1 MKCPHC
7 GADLTGDTCEFCGQ
21 KVIEKDQGSTAN
33 NTAAG
38 GYAGYNPN
46 NPGAWKPSGPPPE
59 KWYEKTWVIILF
71 LIFLWPIGLFLMWR
85 YKKNW
90 GKVAKISIT
99 IVVALCV
106 LYSCTSPDKPDTD
119 KTAVPKTTTVKDTA
133 KSEPKKDERKEEIVK
148 EHYEIDLS
156 AGNYTAGKDI
166 PIGTYNITATSGT
179 GNVSSSNMFSGGL
192 NEVMSPDDDGISQQ
206 SFNGLKMKKDV
217 VLTVGGDVV
226 IHLIA

>member
-166 PIGTYNITATSGT
+166 PIGIYNITATSGT
-179 GNVSSSNMFSGGL
+179 GNVSSSNMFDGGL
-192 NEVMSPDDDGISQQ
+192 NEVMGQEGFGVTQ
-206 SFNGLKMKKDV
+206 FNNAVFTEGV
-217 VLTVGGDVV
+217 TLTVSGTSIQLVPVGE
-226 IHLIA
+226 